1 MKRYGCRLLIS
12 ALFVTLLSAASPP
25 QSNNL
30 ENVKSAVVRLTVRSS
45 NGSETAAG
53 VFVGQDQQKAY
64 FLTACHA
71 IIDRCKDSPNGQVQ
85 SIRIQFYKAAAQF
98 DGFVFD
104 NFDAVADLGVV
115 WTQVKN
121 LPAGMP
127 KIAIKDAM
135 AGVDV
140 RIIGHP
146 SAGGWSIWAGNVQ
159 NENGS
164 DVLRFTT
171 TRNISL
177 ADGYSGGAV
186 LDTQGAFLGM
196 HSGTNASYGV
206 EIKSGDILRRLR
218 SWNVP
223 TSNVTSNAVIVER
236 ADPAVSS
243 ANDREA
249 IINALNRYA
258 GAYNQR
264 DSAALWKVWPAP
276 PSQTRTK
283 VEDSFSKSRSISMT
297 LNSNVAI
304 SVMGNRATAT
314 TQFSQ
319 EYAPKQGATQTV
331 RNQPISFELQKSNGD
346 WIITSVK

>member
-1 MKRYGCRLLIS
+1 MKRYGCRLLTS
-12 ALFVTLLSAASPP
+12 VLFVTLLSAAAPP

-30 ENVKSAVVRLTVRSS
+30 ETLKSAVVRLTVRSS
-45 NGSETAAG
+45 NASETAAG

-71 IIDRCKDSPNGQVQ
+71 IIDRCKDSPGGQVQ

-98 DGFVFD
+98 DAFVFD

-115 WTQVKN
+115 WTPVKN
-121 LPAGMP
+121 LPAGIP
-127 KIAIKDAM
+127 KIANKDAV

-146 SAGGWSIWAGNVQ
+146 SAGGWSVWAGNIQ

-186 LDTQGAFLGM
+186 FDTQGAFLGM

-206 EIKSGDILRRLR
+206 EVKSADILRRVR

-223 TSNVTSNAVIVER
+223 TTNVGTDTIPPTE
-236 ADPAVSS
+236 
-243 ANDREA
+243 NDREA
-249 IINALNRYA
+249 ITNTLNRYA
-258 GAYNQR
+258 EAFTQI
-264 DSAALWKVWPAP
+264 DADALWKVFPAA
-276 PSQTRTK
+276 SSKDRQNI
-283 VEDSFSKSRSISMT
+283 ENSFKNARSISVT
-297 LNSNVAI
+297 LSSIAI
-304 SVMGNRATAT
+304 SIMGSQATAT
-314 TQFSQ
+314 ARYSQ
-319 EYAPKQGATQTV
+319 DYVPKQSAPTQTV
-331 RNQPISFELQKSNGD
+331 RNQPTTFKLEKRNGE
-346 WIITSVK
+346 WTILSVK

>member
-1 MKRYGCRLLIS
+1 MKRYGCRLLTS
-12 ALFVTLLSAASPP
+12 VLFVTLLSAAAPP

-30 ENVKSAVVRLTVRSS
+30 ETLKSAVVRLTVRSS
-45 NGSETAAG
+45 NASETAAG

-71 IIDRCKDSPNGQVQ
+71 IIDRCKDSPGGQVQ

-98 DGFVFD
+98 DAFVFD

-115 WTQVKN
+115 WTPVKN
-121 LPAGMP
+121 LPAGIP
-127 KIAIKDAM
+127 KIANKDAV

-146 SAGGWSIWAGNVQ
+146 SAGGWSVWAGNIQ

-186 LDTQGAFLGM
+186 FDTQGAFLGM

-206 EIKSGDILRRLR
+206 EVKSADILRRVR

-223 TSNVTSNAVIVER
+223 TTNVGTDTIHQCRLVAVVLVLGGQHRGRRAHRVSILPSLSHGSN
-236 ADPAVSS
+236 
-243 ANDREA
+243 
-249 IINALNRYA
+249 
-258 GAYNQR
+258 
-264 DSAALWKVWPAP
+264 
-276 PSQTRTK
+276 
-283 VEDSFSKSRSISMT
+283 
-297 LNSNVAI
+297 
-304 SVMGNRATAT
+304 
-314 TQFSQ
+314 
-319 EYAPKQGATQTV
+319 
-331 RNQPISFELQKSNGD
+331 
-346 WIITSVK
+346 